1 VKEPLGAVDQMYLEG
16 LAMKRQQF
24 RRSHPHSSEA
34 EVERMVR
41 EWINDR
47 PFDSPGRARQL

>member
-1 VKEPLGAVDQMYLEG
+1 VKKPLGAVDQMYLEG